1 MRTGQAGGYFSL
13 DRSRTIAAATA
24 TIQTGAMVMTNGRSV
39 SLAECD
45 CRSNARKT
53 KTVP

>member
-1 MRTGQAGGYFSL
+1 MTTGQVGGYFAL
-13 DRSRTIAAATA
+13 GRSRTMAPAIA
-24 TIQTGAMVMTNGRSV
+24 TIQTGAIVMTNGRSV

-53 KTVP
+53 NTVP